1 MMGIRSKWRRIKAA
15 LGIAAPKEPEHDAE
29 QGANTSGASDD
40 DAHVQ
45 PEAAAAGSTKQNAPT
60 LGRVIRLKEALGG
73 GRARPNINI
82 ETPDQFPPRT
92 GNPDLYDRFADF
104 LPWVAYDPETGLF
117 TMDGTKPGQ
126 YEGLGFVLE
135 LSPQLGA
142 SEAMAT
148 YLAGITRLPAPTGT
162 GMQVTMFGSP
172 EIDPL
177 LRYVAEGT
185 ITADEAQRR
194 QREGLRG
201 AATVDQAVAL
211 RSMAERLGEYTLT
224 GSTSELFPQ
233 FNYRFRTHRLIMS
246 VSYPASDPEDPKA
259 QKGALTLR
267 EQVIAALNQYY
278 LYEATWDADD
288 LLIFAATIL
297 NPHRMF
303 ANDYPIR
310 SYDNS
315 RELRYQVIDRDT
327 EIQVD
332 EHTAT
337 FSARADRADAV
348 AVRAMSVNT
357 YPKAMTMH
365 SMLGLLGDETSDRA
379 QYPGPFLITA
389 GFAFLDYEQQKNKT
403 MIKSARATTNAES
416 QMARFLPQMHE
427 IAQDWRI
434 MQEAFDTGLGSVK
447 MYHQL
452 LLFARPDKID
462 EAEQVAKSIW
472 RTREFDL
479 VRDRYIQL
487 QGVMGS
493 LPMAFGP
500 LLQRDMGIAQ
510 RLSTKTSFNAAN
522 LLPLVA
528 EWRGTGARDGQKKPT
543 PQLVLGGR
551 RGQVILLDLFANPSG
566 NFNACVVGKSGSGK
580 SFALNM
586 MVTRTIATGGRV
598 WVFDIGGSYRKL
610 CSRFGGQYVEFRDGH
625 HMSLHPFSMVTDLA
639 DDLDMLKGVL
649 ARMIKP
655 TETMSDYEM
664 AQLEHHIQR
673 VFQRARSEH
682 EANPFERKNPW
693 PDIDDLAYDLIN
705 NPHQDPRLIDMG
717 RSLAPYCRDGNY
729 GRWFQGRANVDFNS
743 NFVVLEMEQLATK
756 PELRAVVLMLLMQL
770 IAVDIYQGRRDQPK
784 MMLID
789 EAWDLMRSGATS
801 KFIEGLYRKVRKY
814 GGAVVTATQS
824 VGDYFQS
831 ETAQAAFDNADW
843 MLLLAQKPESVAQL
857 AQSGK
862 LVLDD
867 ALRKQLL
874 SVRRVGEQYSEI
886 MIRGGDM
893 PPTIGRLFA
902 DPYSALIN
910 TTRASDVQLLDDLQA
925 QGLSLDEAIRNV
937 LKRKG
942 VQVPDRDDAPR
953 YAA

>member
-1 MMGIRSKWRRIKAA
+1 MSTLRQLLTEPSALFGLFRRRPVDEVPSQDEALTDAGSGATERPHEPEANVPPPKAA
-15 LGIAAPKEPEHDAE
+15 
-29 QGANTSGASDD
+29 SGLS
-40 DAHVQ
+40 
-45 PEAAAAGSTKQNAPT
+45 KI
-60 LGRVIRLKEALGG
+60 LRIG
-73 GRARPNINI
+73 GRRPNVTFTT
-82 ETPDQFPPRT
+82 EDQFPPRT
-92 GNPDLYDRFADF
+92 GEPDLYDRFGDF
-104 LPWVAYDPETGLF
+104 LPWTAFNPETGLF
-117 TMDGTKPGQ
+117 TMDGAKPGSF
-126 YEGLGFVLE
+126 EGLGFVLE
-135 LSPQLGA
+135 LVPQLGA
-142 SEAMAT
+142 SEAMAN
-148 YLAGITRLPAPTGT
+148 YLAGITRLPAPVGT
-162 GMQVTMFGSP
+162 GVQVSMFGSP
-172 EIDPL
+172 QIDPL
-177 LRYVAEGT
+177 LEHVANSTMTPGE
-185 ITADEAQRR
+185 AAQR
-194 QREGLRG
+194 QRAGVRG
-201 AATVDQAVAL
+201 AATPEQAQAL
-211 RSMAERLGEYTLT
+211 GVMANRLADYSLT
-224 GSTSELFPQ
+224 GSTAELFPQ
-233 FNYRFRTHRLIMS
+233 FNYRFRTYRLILS
-246 VSYPASDPEDPKA
+246 VSYPTQDPEDPKA
-259 QKGALTLR
+259 IKGALTLR
-267 EQVIAALNQYY
+267 DQVIAALNQYY

-288 LLIFAATIL
+288 LLTFTATIL
-297 NPHRMF
+297 NPHRLF
-303 ANDYPIR
+303 EHDYPLR
-310 SYDNS
+310 HYDSS
-315 RELRYQVIDRDT
+315 RELRYQVIDRDA
-327 EIQVD
+327 EIVID
-332 EHTAT
+332 EHTAS
-337 FSARADRADAV
+337 FSARPDRSDTV
-348 AVRAMSVNT
+348 CMRALSVNT
-357 YPKAMTMH
+357 YPRAMTMH
-365 SMLGLLGDETSDRA
+365 GMLGLLGDETSDRA

-389 GFAFLDYEQQKNKT
+389 GFAFVDYERQKNRT

-416 QMARFLPQMHE
+416 QMARFLPHMQE
-427 IAQDWRI
+427 VAADWRI
-434 MQEAFDTGLGSVK
+434 MQEAFDTGLGDVK
-447 MYHQL
+447 MFHQV

-472 RTREFDL
+472 RTREFEL
-479 VRDRYIQL
+479 VRDRFIQT
-487 QGVMGS
+487 QGMLCS

-500 LLQRDMGIAQ
+500 LLQRDLAIAQ

-528 EWRGTGARDGQKKPT
+528 EWRGTGPRDGQRAPT

-586 MVTRTIATGGRV
+586 IVTRTIATGGRV

-610 CSRFGGQYVEFRDGH
+610 CQRFGGDYIEFRDGH

-639 DDLDMLKGVL
+639 DDLDMLKGVF

-655 TETMSDYEM
+655 TESMSDYEM

-673 VFQRARSEH
+673 VFLLAQRGH
-682 EANPFERKNPW
+682 EADPGKRPQPW
-693 PDIDDLAYDLIN
+693 PDIDDLADDLIN
-705 NPHQDPRLIDMG
+705 NDHQDSRLIDMG

-729 GRWFQGRANVDFNS
+729 GRWFQGKANVNFDS

-862 LVLDD
+862 LVMDD

-874 SVRRVGEQYSEI
+874 SVRRVGEHYSEI
-886 MIRGGDM
+886 MVRGGDM
-893 PPTIGRLFA
+893 PPTVGRLFA

-910 TTRASDVQLLDDLQA
+910 TTRATDVQLLEDLQA
-925 QGLSLDEAIRNV
+925 QGMSLDDAIRNV
-937 LKRKG
+937 LQRKG
-942 VQVPDRDDAPR
+942 ITTPAQFHEEAW
-953 YAA
+953 A